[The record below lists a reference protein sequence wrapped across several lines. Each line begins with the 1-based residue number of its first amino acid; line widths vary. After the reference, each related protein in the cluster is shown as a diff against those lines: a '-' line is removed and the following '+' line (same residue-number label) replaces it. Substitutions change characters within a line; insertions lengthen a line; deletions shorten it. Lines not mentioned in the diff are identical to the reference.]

1 MSVSTP
7 SVSRTRQVVAA
18 VVGNALE
25 WYDFIVYG
33 FLASFIARQ
42 FFPAEDEYTSL
53 LMALATFGVG
63 FFMRPVGGVLLGIY
77 SDRRGRKAAMLVI
90 IQLMTL
96 AIAMIV
102 FAPNYAA
109 IGIGAPLLIVVAR
122 MLQALPP
129 VVSTPAPR
137 PTWWRVRRPTAR
149 AFTAPGSWWGSA
161 WRYSAGRRWWRR

>member
-1 MSVSTP
+1 M
-7 SVSRTRQVVAA
+7 
-18 VVGNALE
+18 VGNALE

-102 FAPNYAA
+102 FAPAMRPSVSDAA
-109 IGIGAPLLIVVAR
+109 ADRGG
-122 MLQALPP
+122 
-129 VVSTPAPR
+129 TH
-137 PTWWRVRRPTAR
+137 
-149 AFTAPGSWWGSA
+149 APGLCH
-161 WRYSAGRRWWRR
+161 RW

>member
-102 FAPNYAA
+102 FAPNRSE
-109 IGIGAPLLIVVAR
+109 GAHV
-122 MLQALPP
+122 
-129 VVSTPAPR
+129 
-137 PTWWRVRRPTAR
+137 
-149 AFTAPGSWWGSA
+149 
-161 WRYSAGRRWWRR
+161 